1 MYSKLICGTLSGL
14 SAEKVFV
21 ESDVACGFPS
31 FYIVGLADAA
41 IKESKERVRA
51 AVSNSGFPFP
61 QERVTV
67 NLSPADRKKEGTHF
81 DLPVALSILSAG
93 GKLRFKKEWMR
104 ENWACLGELTLDGR
118 LVRIRGLLPML
129 IDLKAE
135 GIEKLILPEENL
147 EEALAVSG
155 IILYPAKNL
164 REAADHLC
172 GSRTIAERRGDG
184 EAYLRRRRAAG
195 KEDKTEKDFSEVLGQ
210 ETAKRAMQ
218 ISASAMH
225 NILMIGSPG
234 TGKSMLAQRL
244 PGILPPLSYDEMIE
258 LTKIYSISGLLDVRQ
273 PLMTSRP
280 FRCPDTKVTPAA
292 LAGGGKKPMPG
303 EVSLAHLGVLFLDE
317 TPEFSRESL
326 ETLRG
331 PMETETVTISRTGGR
346 YIFPAKFLTAA
357 AMNPCPCGYAF
368 DPSRECTCTE
378 SQIRH
383 YWARLS
389 GPFLDRIDLF
399 IHVNSPVGRI
409 LPGEK
414 SEISSEQL
422 KKGVLRAR
430 RAQKERFRTEK
441 IRYNSQMSSRHLEKY
456 CRLDRESERLLEEA
470 YEKLRMSSRSCSRV
484 LRVARTIADIE
495 DSEEIRFR
503 HLAEAITYK
512 AKEWK

>member
-1 MYSKLICGTLSGL
+1 M
-14 SAEKVFV
+14 

-67 NLSPADRKKEGTHF
+67 NLSPAGRKKEGTHF

-93 GKLRFKKEWMR
+93 GKLRFKKEWMC

-135 GIEKLILPEENL
+135 GIEKFILPEENL

-317 TPEFSRESL
+317 LPEFQRQAL
-326 ETLRG
+326 EVLRQ
-331 PMETETVTISRTGGR
+331 PIEDNQVTISRATSR
-346 YIFPAKFLTAA
+346 VTYPCSMMFVA
-357 AMNPCPCGYAF
+357 AMNPCPCGYRGHPKIA
-368 DPSRECTCTE
+368 CTC
-378 SQIRH
+378 SHHAVQKYISRI
-383 YWARLS
+383 S
-389 GPFLDRIDLF
+389 GPLLDRIDL
-399 IHVNSPVGRI
+399 HVEVAPLEFSSLTGESHEESSAQVRARVEDARKIQHERFSGTSITCNARIPAGSLGTYCPTTEQAQQFLRRAFDSMGMSARAYDRI
-409 LPGEK
+409 LK
-414 SEISSEQL
+414 VS
-422 KKGVLRAR
+422 
-430 RAQKERFRTEK
+430 
-441 IRYNSQMSSRHLEKY
+441 
-456 CRLDRESERLLEEA
+456 
-470 YEKLRMSSRSCSRV
+470 
-484 LRVARTIADIE
+484 RTIADLAHQQVI
-495 DSEEIRFR
+495 DKPQI
-503 HLAEAITYK
+503 AEALAYRTLDQKYWY
-512 AKEWK
+512 EDYSL